1 VKKFL
6 TLCLCG
12 TLILGAPASGYG
24 LYREDNPFVEAM
36 LRMMEIFGLID
47 RDSLPLGA
55 PYLPSYGASTLPALG
70 GYPGMGGM
78 PGMSP
83 WSGMTG
89 YPGIGGVPGM
99 SPWSGMT
106 GYPGIGGMPGV
117 SPWSSLGGYQGMGQM
132 PGVGGWPGVGTPN
145 VAGLPGN
152 WVNQGWSNGLAG
164 GAQSGYLDGIWELN
178 SGSLVII
185 KRSSAR
191 LYVARER
198 YQDFIVGYD
207 AQRFWWTP
215 RGGNTTTT
223 YRYQMRDG
231 RMVLRDSEGKVLLM
245 RRRS

>member
-1 VKKFL
+1 VKSFA
-6 TLCLCG
+6 TLCLCS
-12 TLILGAPASGYG
+12 TLVLCAPASAYG

-55 PYLPSYGASTLPALG
+55 PYLPGYGASSMPALGGLPGLG

-83 WSGMTG
+83 WSGMGGYPGMGAMPGISPWSGVTG
-89 YPGIGGVPGM
+89 YPGMGGVPGM
-99 SPWSGMT
+99 SPWSG
-106 GYPGIGGMPGV
+106 
-117 SPWSSLGGYQGMGQM
+117 LGGSQGMGQM
-132 PGVGGWPGVGTPN
+132 PGVGGWPG
-145 VAGLPGN
+145 AGAPG
-152 WVNQGWSNGLAG
+152 GWSNPWWSGGAAS
-164 GAQSGYLDGIWELN
+164 GAQSGYLDGIWELTN
-178 SGSLVII
+178 GSLVII

-191 LYVARER
+191 LYVSRER

-207 AQRFWWTP
+207 QQRFWWTP

-231 RMVLRDSEGKVLLM
+231 RMVLRDSQGKALLM